1 MFGTFM
7 VVTWIVGM
15 CFIISE
21 IINAPEYDEYERP
34 KDKNKIG

>member
-7 VVTWIVGM
+7 VVTWIASM

-21 IINAPEYDEYERP
+21 ILNAPEYDEYEKP
-34 KDKNKIG
+34 KDKDKIV